1 MTWWISIFSPISE
14 LEPELEMPTRKEEA
28 FTQMAK
34 KKKIVIWFE
43 WLEKQGNVD
52 AISHASPPFGKIGYA
67 CITQVYFVYA
77 MTS

>member
-34 KKKIVIWFE
+34 KKILSDLRSREMWMQYDMIARP
-43 WLEKQGNVD
+43 L
-52 AISHASPPFGKIGYA
+52 GKLVMVA
-67 CITQVYFVYA
+67 LHRFTLFMQ
-77 MTS
+77 